1 MSSVV
6 RIQEIEVENFKNVLN
21 GVITFESY
29 KKKDFFQDSHNSD
42 IVGLYG
48 QNGSGKTSLVEAIDI
63 LKSVL
68 LGQKLSN
75 NIKNL
80 ISYDKKYCG
89 LKFTFLIK
97 IDKNK
102 YIVKYGF
109 KLTYNAE
116 EDKIEV
122 LEETLKY
129 SEIDVL
135 IKKYYQQKVLLNLI

>member
-1 MSSVV
+1 MNLNSVV
-6 RIQEIEVENFKNVLN
+6 RIQEIEIENFKNVLN

-29 KKKDFFQDSHNSD
+29 KKKDFFQDSHNCD

-75 NIKNL
+75 NIRNL

-97 IDKNK
+97 IEME
-102 YIVKYGF
+102 G
-109 KLTYNAE
+109 TTWRE
-116 EDKIEV
+116 
-122 LEETLKY
+122 
-129 SEIDVL
+129 
-135 IKKYYQQKVLLNLI
+135 